1 MFSAFDTELRPR
13 LDAVDRIRSL
23 LSDATGDNLYG
34 IDLPSIVVV
43 GDQNSGK
50 SSVLESLSGVAL
62 PRSDGLVT
70 RVPLILKLRHALHS
84 SALLS
89 YIDQN
94 EKLQAFDLTLSDIS
108 AAITQATRV
117 LAGTKSGLVEKAIT
131 LTVNKPDAPDLTM
144 VDLPGIVRNPIGSQP
159 KDIEDR
165 IRKLILSHIEG
176 DSKIVLCILP
186 ATADFATQ
194 EAIKLARMVDPH
206 GQRTLGVV
214 TKADLATWGLRARLE
229 ATSDTHLRMELGYVA
244 VWSIIFLL
252 CHVTFTL

>member
-1 MFSAFDTELRPR
+1 MMVSMVSPRGSGCCALFLLCIWCLTAQTVVCDASHDTTSDMYLASDTELRPR

-43 GDQNSGK
+43 GDQDSGK
-50 SSVLESLSGVAL
+50 SSVLESLFGVAL

-70 RVPLILKLRHALHS
+70 RVPLILKLRRAQYS

-89 YIDQN
+89 YVDQN
-94 EKLQAFDLTLSDIS
+94 ETLQAFDLTLSDIS
-108 AAITQATRV
+108 SAVTQATRV
-117 LAGTKSGLVEKAIT
+117 VAGTKSGLVERAIT

-144 VDLPGIVRNPIGSQP
+144 VDLPGIVRNPVGSQP

-176 DSKIVLCILP
+176 DL
-186 ATADFATQ
+186 F
-194 EAIKLARMVDPH
+194 
-206 GQRTLGVV
+206 
-214 TKADLATWGLRARLE
+214 
-229 ATSDTHLRMELGYVA
+229 
-244 VWSIIFLL
+244 L
-252 CHVTFTL
+252 CH

>member
-1 MFSAFDTELRPR
+1 MDSRRGNGRCALLLLCAWCLTVRLVVCGNSHDSTGDMYSAFDTELRPR

-70 RVPLILKLRHALHS
+70 RVPLILKLRHAQHS

-94 EKLQAFDLTLSDIS
+94 ERLQAFDLTLSDIS

-117 LAGTKSGLVEKAIT
+117 LAGTRSGLVEKAIT

-176 DSKIVLCILP
+176 
-186 ATADFATQ
+186 
-194 EAIKLARMVDPH
+194 
-206 GQRTLGVV
+206 
-214 TKADLATWGLRARLE
+214 
-229 ATSDTHLRMELGYVA
+229 EL
-244 VWSIIFLL
+244 IL
-252 CHVTFTL
+252 CH